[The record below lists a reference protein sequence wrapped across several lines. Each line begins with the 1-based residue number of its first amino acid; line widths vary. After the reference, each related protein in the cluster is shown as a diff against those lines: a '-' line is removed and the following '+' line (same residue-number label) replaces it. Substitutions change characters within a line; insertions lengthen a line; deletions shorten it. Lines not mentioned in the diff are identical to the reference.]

1 MLASRNIHAYEEFFL
16 QENFRIQRK
25 NIQDHWG
32 VEKGKMFYPGAGCDI
47 IVPIKHLAPLVSDIF
62 HCDKDMRLLTRLVF
76 IRTHLFHTFN
86 IIANDSWNVMTNFG
100 KISEFQ
106 VSIGNHSVQ
115 VHYLH
120 FRWIEALDYFKEGKE
135 KIAFLYLYGHGGE
148 GGPEFE
154 HYYRPRSS
162 FDFWPGEDAVRKKLR
177 DALNDNYV
185 TIESGL
191 LSIRMASEHN

>member
-1 MLASRNIHAYEEFFL
+1 MLASRNLHIYEEFFL
-16 QENFRIQRK
+16 QEDFRTQHK

-32 VEKGKMFYPGAGCDI
+32 FEKGKMFYPGAGCDI

-62 HCDKDMRLLTRLVF
+62 FCDTDMRVLARLEF

-86 IIANDSWNVMTNFG
+86 IKAKDSWNVTTNFG

-106 VSIGNHSVQ
+106 VSTGNHTVQ

-120 FRWIEALDYFKEGKE
+120 FSWTEALDYFKAGKE
-135 KIAFLYLYGHGGE
+135 KISFLYLYGHGGE
-148 GGPEFE
+148 GGSEFE

-162 FDFWPGEDAVRKKLR
+162 FDFGPGEDAVRKKLR
-177 DALNDNYV
+177 DVLNDHYV
-185 TIESGL
+185 AIESGL
-191 LSIRMASEHN
+191 LSLRRASEHN